1 MSTPLCQYFG
11 KCGGCT
17 SQHLDYSLQLQN
29 KKQWLAKAL
38 NWNPANIVV
47 FSDKEYFY
55 RNRMDFFFSPQGIG
69 LRKKNQPT
77 KIIPVEKCVIAT
89 ERINKLLKEVQ
100 AFFSLHPAL
109 PSLKSVILRSQE
121 NDSSACFF
129 LDENQERLAEAAV
142 LVKAF
147 APVTSAEQVMITFS
161 SEEAGFPQESEVLK
175 GTGFLKEIF
184 LKRTFFYPAQ
194 GFFQNNSVLAEKM
207 LEYSY
212 QLLQRYPTQQASL
225 LDLYG
230 GVGTFGI
237 INSSLFKSVTIV
249 ENSSPSITAAQKNI
263 VENKIKNAAAV
274 VLDAAHLRK
283 LHLQR
288 PLYVITD
295 PPRTGMDLKVINL
308 LRKLQ
313 PEVILYISC
322 NFHQLAKEVQ
332 KFKEYMLKSVALFD
346 LFPHTPHL
354 ETVVEL
360 VRKVKSSTII

>member
-1 MSTPLCQYFG
+1 MSTPLCTYFG

-55 RNRMDFFFSPQGIG
+55 RNRMDLFFSSQGIG
-69 LRKKNQPT
+69 LRKKDQPA
-77 KIIPVEKCVIAT
+77 KIIPVEKCVIAQ
-89 ERINKLLKEVQ
+89 EGINKLLKEVQ

-121 NDSSACFF
+121 NDSSACFL
-129 LDENQERLAEAAV
+129 LDENQEKLTEAAY

-175 GTGFLKEIF
+175 GTGYLKEIF

-207 LEYSY
+207 LGYSS
-212 QLLQRYPTQQASL
+212 QMLRKYPTADAHL

-249 ENSSPSITAAQKNI
+249 ENSSLSITAAQKNI
-263 VENKIKNAAAV
+263 VENNIHNARAF
-274 VLDAAHLRK
+274 VLDAKQLRK
-283 LHLQR
+283 ITLPK
-288 PLYVITD
+288 PLYIITD
-295 PPRTGMDLKVINL
+295 PPRSGMDPKVIQQ
-308 LRKLQ
+308 LRELQ

-332 KFKEYMLKSVALFD
+332 KFKEYTLKSVALFD

-354 ETVVEL
+354 ECMMEL
-360 VRKVKSSTII
+360 VRKNV